1 LSIIGLS
8 PLTAIARFMAS
19 NICLEP
25 TDMPCQ
31 YPPISLPPREHLE
44 KAAARWADYGLPPLD
59 EINLPKGL

>member
-1 LSIIGLS
+1 
-8 PLTAIARFMAS
+8 
-19 NICLEP
+19 
-25 TDMPCQ
+25 MPCQ